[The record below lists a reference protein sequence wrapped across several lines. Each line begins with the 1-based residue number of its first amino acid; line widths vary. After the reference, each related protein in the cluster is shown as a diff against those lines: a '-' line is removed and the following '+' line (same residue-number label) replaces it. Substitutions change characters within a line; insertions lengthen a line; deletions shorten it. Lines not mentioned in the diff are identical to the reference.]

1 VRVERL
7 LFPPNVPAG
16 MDVLTL
22 LSLTALMRK
31 SNEDPAPI
39 IVRRE
44 GKFFRITDGR
54 HRALAAMIAGRG
66 DVLCVEDPPDPS

>member
-16 MDVLTL
+16 LDALTL
-22 LSLTALMRK
+22 LSLAALLRK
-31 SNEDPAPI
+31 TNEDPDPVL
-39 IVRRE
+39 VRRE
-44 GKFFRITDGR
+44 GELFRITDGR

-66 DVLCVEDPPDPS
+66 DVLCVEDPTASS